1 MPDPTPQ
8 AAGTDMKS
16 VPEVLAGDTVPPP
29 PPYFDEGDTDPECR
43 PFSKQSML
51 CPDYA
56 RREAA
61 HLWREVW
68 QMACRERALPNVG
81 DYLTYDILDQSVII
95 VRTGEDEFSA
105 FHNVCQHRGLKLVE
119 GSGSLGDDGQFKC
132 SFHGWCYDGG
142 GKLRTLPRAWDFPT
156 VEPGKVRL
164 PPVRIDRWDGWI
176 FINFDPDAEP
186 LADFLGDML
195 PRHFALWPQ
204 AERHIVSHAMR
215 LIRCNW
221 KAALEAFLEVYH
233 VPATHPSAGQFASDN
248 AAKYD
253 VFGPHGRM
261 HMVKFVTPK
270 GVSEQELVDHWIGMG
285 LAAGSDSI
293 PRVPEGGRARG
304 VLADYQR
311 QQYAARTGRDF
322 SRFSDAEMLDTLEYH
337 VFPNFA
343 PWGGFGTNLVYRV
356 RPNGFDPHT
365 CLFEVMVTAPD
376 PAGEKPR
383 DADLT
388 IVPEDA
394 SWMVAPGMT
403 GLGPV
408 LDEDVANLERVQK
421 GLQSDGYQEMRFS
434 RYQERLIRNLHQ
446 RVDEY
451 LAKGA
456 DGPAS

>member
-29 PPYFDEGDTDPECR
+29 PPYFDEGDTDPVCR

-195 PRHFALWPQ
+195 PGISRSG
-204 AERHIVSHAMR
+204 RR
-215 LIRCNW
+215 LS
-221 KAALEAFLEVYH
+221 
-233 VPATHPSAGQFASDN
+233 ATSSATQC
-248 AAKYD
+248 
-253 VFGPHGRM
+253 
-261 HMVKFVTPK
+261 
-270 GVSEQELVDHWIGMG
+270 
-285 LAAGSDSI
+285 GSY
-293 PRVPEGGRARG
+293 GA
-304 VLADYQR
+304 
-311 QQYAARTGRDF
+311 TGRRR
-322 SRFSDAEMLDTLEYH
+322 SRPSSKSITCLPPIRAQASSPRTTPPNTTFSDLMAECTWSNSL
-337 VFPNFA
+337 
-343 PWGGFGTNLVYRV
+343 
-356 RPNGFDPHT
+356 RPRG
-365 CLFEVMVTAPD
+365 
-376 PAGEKPR
+376 
-383 DADLT
+383 
-388 IVPEDA
+388 
-394 SWMVAPGMT
+394 
-403 GLGPV
+403 
-408 LDEDVANLERVQK
+408 
-421 GLQSDGYQEMRFS
+421 
-434 RYQERLIRNLHQ
+434 
-446 RVDEY
+446 
-451 LAKGA
+451 
-456 DGPAS
+456 